1 MEIIRASVM
10 GYCMG
15 VERAVNAALET
26 IKGKKDSGVKL
37 HTLGPLIH
45 NPLVLKQLMQSG
57 MTVLNEDEIQ
67 DVSEGDAVVIRA
79 HGTTAENLERLRKKN
94 AFVVDAT
101 CPRVKQSQR
110 RVEEWSKKGYD
121 IIIAGDKNHGEV
133 KSLEG
138 FFDSSCGGKL
148 FVVQNSKEVESIPL
162 SQKTALISQTTF
174 SPQKYDSIIHIIQE
188 INPDA
193 VIFNSICRATLE
205 RQESLENLA
214 KEVDAVLVVGGKQ
227 SANTRQLKELA
238 LKFCPHVELIE
249 DESEIPQEFYSFS
262 KVGITAGASTPLF
275 SVEAV
280 EEKLRKFSH

>member
-1 MEIIRASVM
+1 
-10 GYCMG
+10 MG
-15 VERAVNAALET
+15 VERAVNVALKT
-26 IKGKKDSGVKL
+26 IGEKKDSDVRL
-37 HTLGPLIH
+37 YTFGPLIH
-45 NPLVLKQLMQSG
+45 NPLVLRQLADSG
-57 MTVLNEDEIQ
+57 MNVLCEDDIKNIN
-67 DVSEGDAVVIRA
+67 EGDAVVIRA
-79 HGTTAENLERLRKKN
+79 HGTTARNIELLNERGALI
-94 AFVVDAT
+94 VDAT

-121 IIIAGDKNHGEV
+121 IIIAGDRDHGEV

-138 FFDSSCGGKL
+138 FFDSSKGGKL
-148 FVVQNSKEVESIPL
+148 FVVQSSDEAENIP
-162 SQKTALISQTTF
+162 QRKKTALISQTTF

-188 INPDA
+188 KDPDA

-205 RQESLENLA
+205 RQESLEELA
-214 KEVDAVLVVGGKQ
+214 KKVEAVLVVGGKQ

-280 EEKLRKFSH
+280 EAKLRQSSH

>member
-1 MEIIRASVM
+1 MNVLCEDD
-10 GYCMG
+10 
-15 VERAVNAALET
+15 
-26 IKGKKDSGVKL
+26 IKN
-37 HTLGPLIH
+37 I
-45 NPLVLKQLMQSG
+45 N
-57 MTVLNEDEIQ
+57 
-67 DVSEGDAVVIRA
+67 EGDAVVIRA
-79 HGTTAENLERLRKKN
+79 HGTTARNIELLKERGALI
-94 AFVVDAT
+94 VDAT

-138 FFDSSCGGKL
+138 FFDSSKGGKL
-148 FVVQNSKEVESIPL
+148 FVVQSSDEAENIP
-162 SQKTALISQTTF
+162 QREKTALISQTTF

-188 INPDA
+188 KDPDA

-205 RQESLENLA
+205 RQESLEELA
-214 KEVDAVLVVGGKQ
+214 KKVEAVLVVGGKQ

-249 DESEIPQEFYSFS
+249 DESEIPQEFYSYS

-280 EEKLRKFSH
+280 EAKLRQSSH